1 MSFLVSENRK
11 SFQKMQK
18 VAMKLKNLVTENRM
32 VLQKRRAFQKMKK
45 QGKLYSRL
53 REVIG
58 DTILRVAPPERAP
71 RRHVER
77 RSVMAA
83 LLHHSPSYDL
93 PCT

>member
-1 MSFLVSENRK
+1 MRLKNLVSENRK

-53 REVIG
+53 REVTG
-58 DTILRVAPPERAP
+58 DAILRVAPPERVP
-71 RRHVER
+71 RRRFRSSDR
-77 RSVMAA
+77 RKIS
-83 LLHHSPSYDL
+83 H
-93 PCT
+93 TRF